1 MFAFVGCPQVRH
13 RQECNKKPKR
23 ALLNWLGGLGGT
35 PQVLSSTPRGSEFQA
50 GVKKN
55 PLVCPTANAQVK
67 KAWPSSHKAMVPV
80 SGWGRGSGVFLGLC
94 EKVFSITAMPGGRSY
109 PLQVEFFFKHQS
121 PVER

>member
-1 MFAFVGCPQVRH
+1 VGANFRL
-13 RQECNKKPKR
+13 R
-23 ALLNWLGGLGGT
+23 
-35 PQVLSSTPRGSEFQA
+35 
-50 GVKKN
+50 VKKN

-109 PLQVEFFFKHQS
+109 PLQVKFFLSTS
-121 PVER
+121 PQWSAELTTNGSLVSF